1 MCAERSAS
9 VYWKEKE
16 RTIILDESPD
26 SGQTTQ
32 GSACL
37 VSVQDTKLGET
48 ERKLFVTPF
57 SGVENE
63 SVTGTVHWLDGELLL
78 IDLKL
83 EHVFRVVLPVARGLP
98 EFRVEDVW
106 RAD

>member
-16 RTIILDESPD
+16 RTIVLDKSPD

-63 SVTGTVHWLDGELLL
+63 SVTGTVHWLDSKFLL
-78 IDLKL
+78 IDLEL

-98 EFRVEDVW
+98 
-106 RAD
+106 